1 MPDAEPHYNVREQT
15 GNPEHASVDDVVDL
29 VIYRAQ
35 NPRTDH
41 EDAHLATAVAAL
53 IDRYGAESVQTVIHC
68 GHFFI
73 QPLHATVGTVDYSRS
88 GRWRLYMA
96 IDRVTVSL
104 DRDAKEA
111 LDDLTERT
119 GHGQSE
125 LLRRALTFYA
135 ANYQAATT
143 DAGTKLGD
151 YHKMLSGGEH
161 VLLDVDFLHC
171 FLDYVSDSDDEP
183 DPEFLAKADQ
193 VSEYHAHEY
202 DGEFET
208 L

>member
-1 MPDAEPHYNVREQT
+1 
-15 GNPEHASVDDVVDL
+15 
-29 VIYRAQ
+29 
-35 NPRTDH
+35 
-41 EDAHLATAVAAL
+41 
-53 IDRYGAESVQTVIHC
+53 
-68 GHFFI
+68 
-73 QPLHATVGTVDYSRS
+73 
-88 GRWRLYMA
+88 MA

-104 DRDAKEA
+104 DKDAKEA

-119 GHGQSE
+119 EHGQSE
-125 LLRRALTFYA
+125 LLRRALTFYT

-171 FLDYVSDSDDEP
+171 FLDYVSDSNDEP
-183 DPEFLAKADQ
+183 DPEFLTKADQ

-208 L
+208 LDELLEWLSLCGFLSVRRSDDNRYHVVFPSDQIRWFMTRFIERSAANLPFDLVIEEGLTKVLITETRPDD

>member
-1 MPDAEPHYNVREQT
+1 
-15 GNPEHASVDDVVDL
+15 
-29 VIYRAQ
+29 
-35 NPRTDH
+35 
-41 EDAHLATAVAAL
+41 
-53 IDRYGAESVQTVIHC
+53 
-68 GHFFI
+68 
-73 QPLHATVGTVDYSRS
+73 
-88 GRWRLYMA
+88 MA

-104 DRDAKEA
+104 DEDAKEA

-171 FLDYVSDSDDEP
+171 FLDYVSDADGEP
-183 DPEFLAKADQ
+183 DPDFLTKADQ

-208 L
+208 LDELLEWLSLCGFLSVRRSDDNRYHVV